1 MSNYMKRIVYSTNLN
16 FTHMINDRPELVD
29 KSCAI
34 PHSHTSRLKITVP
47 ISDDEFLDFKKVK
60 KATETVMDRLRGK
73 NITEEFG
80 IGQTEE
86 FVVWVAK
93 EIEKNLKRKV
103 DVFIQE
109 TEKYGMEYV
118 SNQ

>member
-1 MSNYMKRIVYSTNLN
+1 
-16 FTHMINDRPELVD
+16 MIDDRPELVD
-29 KSCAI
+29 KSCAV
-34 PHSHTSRLKITVP
+34 PHSHTSRIRVTVP
-47 ISDDEFLDFKKVK
+47 INDEEFLDFKKVK

-73 NITEEFG
+73 NITAEFG

-86 FVVWVAK
+86 FVEWVAI

-103 DVFIQE
+103 DVYIQE